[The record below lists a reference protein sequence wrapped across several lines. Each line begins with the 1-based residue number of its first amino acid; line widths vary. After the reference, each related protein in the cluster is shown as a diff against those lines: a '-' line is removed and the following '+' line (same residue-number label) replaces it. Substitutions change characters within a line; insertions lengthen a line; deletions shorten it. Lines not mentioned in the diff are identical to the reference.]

1 MGTPQTNSPVEAASE
16 YLGFASFPFPLS
28 PLGLTSL
35 FPSGTYSWSLI
46 LIRGSSFWNS
56 QDSLSPSFS
65 SKPTRTRIIPFLEE
79 FNADWLRQD
88 LILKITFDI
97 RKART
102 LTSPQGTNS
111 TLFFT
116 SIKTLISR
124 SNKPNTHIYFGAHRE
139 GVERAFQ
146 VISFPADSV
155 PPYGFLS
162 SLPLPYASTTPR
174 SSSSSFESTAR
185 SGWKVRYHCALVGV
199 GLRKDDKTSCKSG
212 KKSH

>member
-1 MGTPQTNSPVEAASE
+1 MDFS
-16 YLGFASFPFPLS
+16 
-28 PLGLTSL
+28 GLT
-35 FPSGTYSWSLI
+35 
-46 LIRGSSFWNS
+46 
-56 QDSLSPSFS
+56 LSVLLLQ
-65 SKPTRTRIIPFLEE
+65 THAHTHHPFLEE

-111 TLFFT
+111 RLFFT

-124 SNKPNTHIYFGAHRE
+124 SNKPNPHIYFGAHRE
-139 GVERAFQ
+139 GEERAFQ
-146 VISFPADSV
+146 VISSPADSV
-155 PPYGFLS
+155 PPYGFLF

-185 SGWKVRYHCALVGV
+185 SGWKVRYHCALVDV
-199 GLRKDDKTSCKSG
+199 GLRNFIRSRILSYYFKLPFLDSFFL
-212 KKSH
+212 